1 MKNILFHS
9 GEFWFN
15 EKGFPQ
21 LLDFGVRENQSDKT
35 EYFNALQLALA
46 DSVKFEDQD
55 AILFEVRDVL
65 FKTSTG
71 MDGRNGWQP
80 IKGQTFFIE
89 GVEVKGLNFDKCPE
103 CGSKNIRY
111 DETWGCGDC
120 SYEWEKRYSRKV
132 AVLSNSPVKSETP
145 RRIRL
150 DLNSPVELAIYE
162 VMQMI
167 EKMPAD
173 IKLTLAGEKLREAR
187 ELVADFIDKVEPK
200 AEPTVEGETWKVGTF
215 LNGELFLSTG
225 IQALYPHGTVT
236 QAELQSIAALLNRA
250 PLGEETKEKK
260 PKSAQKQG

>member
-15 EKGFPQ
+15 VKGWPNKPGI
-21 LLDFGVRENQSDKT
+21 LRYEYKET
-35 EYFNALQLALA
+35 EYQQALKDYEYAFQIAIA

-132 AVLSNSPVKSETP
+132 AVLSNSPVK
-145 RRIRL
+145 L
-150 DLNSPVELAIYE
+150 DEMLANKRQVDWKKLGAEIKESNHERKPV
-162 VMQMI
+162 
-167 EKMPAD
+167 
-173 IKLTLAGEKLREAR
+173 
-187 ELVADFIDKVEPK
+187 
-200 AEPTVEGETWKVGTF
+200 
-215 LNGELFLSTG
+215 N
-225 IQALYPHGTVT
+225 
-236 QAELQSIAALLNRA
+236 
-250 PLGEETKEKK
+250 
-260 PKSAQKQG
+260 